1 MSDFNNKFEKSAL
14 RKFLL
19 NRRSSYVIKNDITN
33 NLHVHVKPLIDSFV
47 GKYVSIF
54 QPYNNE
60 IDTNNFISLLFSK
73 NISICLPCII
83 EESNQMI
90 FREWKEGEELV
101 KGKYGILEPSNKNKV
116 IIPSVLFIPLL
127 AFDNNGNRLGYGG
140 GYYDRYIEALENN
153 ENLPLKIGVGYS
165 FQKID
170 KVPNNSMDKKLN
182 WILTE
187 KYLYKV

>member
-1 MSDFNNKFEKSAL
+1 MSDLSKKLQKSAL

-19 NRRSSYVIKNDITN
+19 KRRSSYTFSSDINN
-33 NLHVHVKPLIDSFV
+33 NLHIHIKPLINSFAL
-47 GKYVSIF
+47 KHVSIF

-60 IDTNNFISLLFSK
+60 IDTNNLISFLFSK
-73 NISICLPCII
+73 KISISLPCII

-101 KGKYGILEPSNKNKV
+101 KGKYGILEQNNKNKI
-116 IIPSVLFIPLL
+116 IIPSILFIPLL
-127 AFDNNGNRLGYGG
+127 AFDDNGNRLGYGG
-140 GYYDRYIEALENN
+140 GYYDQYIEELENN
-153 ENLPLKIGVGYS
+153 KDVPLKIGVGYS
-165 FQKID
+165 FQKINE
-170 KVPNNSMDKKLN
+170 VPNNNMDKKLN

>member
-1 MSDFNNKFEKSAL
+1 MSDFNNKSEKSAL

-19 NRRSSYVIKNDITN
+19 NRRSSYASINDVTN
-33 NLHVHVKPLIDSFV
+33 NLHVHIKPLIDSFITQQ
-47 GKYVSIF
+47 VSIF

-60 IDTNNFISLLFSK
+60 IDTNNLITLLFSK
-73 NISICLPCII
+73 KISISLPCID
-83 EESNQMI
+83 EDSNQMI
-90 FREWKEGEELV
+90 FRELKEGEELV
-101 KGKYGILEPSNKNKV
+101 KGKYGILEPSDKNKV

-140 GYYDRYIEALENN
+140 GYYDKYIEELENN
-153 ENLPLKIGVGYS
+153 ENMSIKIGVGYS
-165 FQKID
+165 FQKINE
-170 KVPNNSMDKKLN
+170 VPNNSMDKKLN